1 MNAKNSALGH
11 ENQILAEGEA
21 CNRHEQQRH
30 IFFNSH
36 THSRVASKSTSKSFT
51 IQAARSE
58 VQKVTHNEKVEDN
71 ILHFGDPGY
80 SC

>member
-36 THSRVASKSTSKSFT
+36 TLSRGFQVYVEVIHNSGSKK
-51 IQAARSE
+51 
-58 VQKVTHNEKVEDN
+58 
-71 ILHFGDPGY
+71 
-80 SC
+80 

>member
-11 ENQILAEGEA
+11 DENQILAEGEA

-36 THSRVASKSTSKSFT
+36 TLSRGFQVYVEVIHNSGSKKWSTKSD
-51 IQAARSE
+51 S
-58 VQKVTHNEKVEDN
+58 
-71 ILHFGDPGY
+71 
-80 SC
+80 